1 MKGFAAFHDTMVRAD
16 DVLERLEKKPWSGPA
31 AVMLAEH
38 DGLVET
44 EDLLARFDR
53 AFPNPRTRIFWYG
66 EERFAR
72 GLSAHVRIL
81 PEAVPEKRIASFSHM
96 SMTYRP
102 DNPMYGESGAERL
115 CWNGQSK
122 AESKACEEG
131 AEIWYSGE
139 RHQPGDGRNC
149 AKLTFNPWY
158 DEQLAGILDVMAR

>member
-1 MKGFAAFHDTMVRAD
+1 MFVRSGILAASILLSVTSCAAPS
-16 DVLERLEKKPWSGPA
+16 LEDAQRH
-31 AVMLAEH
+31 VMPL
-38 DGLVET
+38 GQT
-44 EDLLARFDR
+44 
-53 AFPNPRTRIFWYG
+53 
-66 EERFAR
+66 
-72 GLSAHVRIL
+72 
-81 PEAVPEKRIASFSHM
+81 SFSHM

>member
-1 MKGFAAFHDTMVRAD
+1 M
-16 DVLERLEKKPWSGPA
+16 
-31 AVMLAEH
+31 
-38 DGLVET
+38 
-44 EDLLARFDR
+44 
-53 AFPNPRTRIFWYG
+53 
-66 EERFAR
+66 
-72 GLSAHVRIL
+72 RIL

-158 DEQLAGILDVMAR
+158 DEQLAGHSRRDGPMKAPHTSACKFFELRASAAQALAVRADILTQPAGRPSIHRDT

>member
-1 MKGFAAFHDTMVRAD
+1 
-16 DVLERLEKKPWSGPA
+16 
-31 AVMLAEH
+31 
-38 DGLVET
+38 
-44 EDLLARFDR
+44 
-53 AFPNPRTRIFWYG
+53 
-66 EERFAR
+66 
-72 GLSAHVRIL
+72 
-81 PEAVPEKRIASFSHM
+81 M

-158 DEQLAGILDVMAR
+158 DEQLAGILDVMARGRLRIHPLASFFELRASAAQALAVRADILS